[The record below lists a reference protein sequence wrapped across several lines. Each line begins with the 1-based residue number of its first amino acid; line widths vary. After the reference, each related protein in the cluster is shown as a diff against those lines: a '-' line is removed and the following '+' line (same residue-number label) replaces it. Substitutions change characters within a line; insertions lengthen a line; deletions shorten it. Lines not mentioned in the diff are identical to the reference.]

1 MSDNPSISAK
11 QLGRRLAAAG
21 VAVEAAQSAVL
32 AQFVEMLLRWN
43 KVYNL
48 TGVRGLD
55 EIVDRHLVE
64 SLALRPFLHG
74 ATVADVGSGGGLPGL
89 PLAITEPG
97 RQFTLI
103 ESRAKRVRFLRQ
115 AAIELGLANVA
126 VAHSRAEHLRV
137 AQPFAT
143 VLARA
148 VAPGHAKGAAAG
160 LEAVNACLPLLADS
174 PYGHAAAAAFL
185 AELGRASEARR
196 HFERA
201 LTFART
207 TPKRLLM
214 QRRLESLS
222 SERK

>member
-148 VAPGHAKGAAAG
+148 VAPPAELLAVCRPLMVPGSILLMLTAPHLQEEFRGLAADFV
-160 LEAVNACLPLLADS
+160 LRPLLAKVPVLKS
-174 PYGHAAAAAFL
+174 SIVL
-185 AELGRASEARR
+185 L
-196 HFERA
+196 ERINV
-201 LTFART
+201 
-207 TPKRLLM
+207 
-214 QRRLESLS
+214 
-222 SERK
+222 